1 MDVLDTLPVRF
12 HFGGDFVCHGKKKS
26 YVGGREAMSYIDR
39 DKVSLPEIVGHMRDH
54 YTVYEGGLLHW
65 LFPGKGLDDGMRV
78 LFDDDACLKMSQC
91 IVEMGVAEIFVE
103 DGGAEK

>member
-1 MDVLDTLPVRF
+1 
-12 HFGGDFVCHGKKKS
+12 
-26 YVGGREAMSYIDR
+26 MSYIDR
-39 DKVSLPEIVGHMRDH
+39 DKVSLPEIVGHLRDH
-54 YTVYEGGLLHW
+54 YSVYEGGLLHW
-65 LFPGKGLDDGMRV
+65 LFPEKELEDGLRV